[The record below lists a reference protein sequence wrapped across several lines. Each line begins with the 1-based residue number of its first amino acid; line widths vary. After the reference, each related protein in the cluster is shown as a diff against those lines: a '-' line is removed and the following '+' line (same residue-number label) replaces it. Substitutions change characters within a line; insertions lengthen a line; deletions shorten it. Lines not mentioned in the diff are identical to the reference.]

1 MMSLFKSLGKWL
13 EDPAVLD
20 ANIHISS
27 LAPIY
32 MPKKLGDIIAGGESE
47 SRNVWWEYLLPY
59 EVEAGTEGSVAEWD
73 RMHFRGDL
81 EIDHGRRTTPELAEV
96 TPHEKIAKRLRS
108 YDRPRPPPALSLT
121 SPPVE
126 QLSDSTFASAA
137 NLLAVAGPMIEAL
150 GEHAAQF
157 NVETLEYGY
166 LSCTYLELVPGLYQ
180 NVKRE
185 AAKRVNCAGTLGPKK
200 EKLACSGVATI
211 VLEFEEAARQ
221 EQVAVRVQQCE
232 DGLGGLTRRMQSP
245 ASPSRLAAS
254 VTVLESMIGRI
265 LMSYSRYTPMTSHLQ
280 PSPERA
286 LYEELGAS
294 LFYALAE
301 ILRSEE
307 VAGCPALRHF
317 LSSAMEDLGGSV
329 IAGKPDRYGHLV
341 N

>member
-1 MMSLFKSLGKWL
+1 
-13 EDPAVLD
+13 
-20 ANIHISS
+20 
-27 LAPIY
+27 
-32 MPKKLGDIIAGGESE
+32 
-47 SRNVWWEYLLPY
+47 
-59 EVEAGTEGSVAEWD
+59 
-73 RMHFRGDL
+73 MHGP
-81 EIDHGRRTTPELAEV
+81 HQV

-126 QLSDSTFASAA
+126 QLSDTTFASAA
-137 NLLAVAGPMIEAL
+137 NLLAVAGPLIEAL

-166 LSCTYLELVPGLYQ
+166 LSCSYLELVPGLYQ

-232 DGLGGLTRRMQSP
+232 GGLSGLTRRMQSQ

-265 LMSYSRYTPMTSHLQ
+265 LMSYSRYTPTVVGT
-280 PSPERA
+280 PERA

-329 IAGKPDRYGHLV
+329 IAGKPDRYAK
-341 N
+341 